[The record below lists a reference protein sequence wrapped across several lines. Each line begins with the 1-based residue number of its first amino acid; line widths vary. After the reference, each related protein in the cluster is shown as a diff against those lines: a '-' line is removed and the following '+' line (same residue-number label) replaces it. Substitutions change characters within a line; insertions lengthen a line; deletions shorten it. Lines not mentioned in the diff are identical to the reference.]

1 MDPKTCGRTI
11 LQQLALPFF
20 MPAYAG
26 SVGHRTL
33 RRTVATMDL
42 FHDSH
47 NVATSS
53 ERAHFVFAAAFALC
67 LHRGG
72 KESANIERR
81 IGRGIEPL
89 QDWTPSKSHD

>member
-11 LQQLALPFF
+11 LQQLALLSF

-26 SVGHRTL
+26 SDTAPDGHHNGPL
-33 RRTVATMDL
+33 I
-42 FHDSH
+42 HGSH
-47 NVATSS
+47 NVATRS

-89 QDWTPSKSHD
+89 QDWTPSKSHA